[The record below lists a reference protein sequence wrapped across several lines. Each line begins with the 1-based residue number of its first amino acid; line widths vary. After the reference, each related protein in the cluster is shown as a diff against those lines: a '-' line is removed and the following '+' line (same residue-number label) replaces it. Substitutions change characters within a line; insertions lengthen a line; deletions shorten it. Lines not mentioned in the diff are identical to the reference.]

1 MTRTGIIDIGSN
13 SVRLIIV
20 EIKCDK
26 YFRILYE
33 LKESVRLGKDMGAD
47 SSLDPLRMNKAVDT
61 VISFKAIC
69 DSYGVQN
76 IIAVATEAVRRA
88 SNQNAFLEL
97 VRSRAGVE
105 VRVLSGE
112 EEAYYDYAG
121 VINSMEIA
129 DCLMMDIGG
138 SSMELILVKDREIE
152 YSISIPY
159 GSISLTEM
167 YLNNPAGFTHA
178 FGRITADIPWI
189 YQAKGLP
196 VIGIGGTFRNIGK
209 IDRKR
214 KDYPIDNVHNYRL
227 SDTDIQEIHFITID
241 LLSGK
246 LKKIKGL
253 SNDRADIFIGPIAAI
268 QYIINLCSTKDIFLS
283 GSGVREGLL
292 FENILRKK
300 TPVANVL
307 DYSLENAM
315 VNLDV
320 EQKHACHLHKLCSS
334 LYTQLKPLFCQAANA
349 GKVIKTAALLHDSGI
364 KINFYDHHKHTFN
377 IIMNSRLSGLS
388 HKELLMAAYA
398 AALHRKDEFK
408 IDLQAYKSLI
418 DQADVHFIQQLG
430 ILLKISEKLDLK
442 LNGNVENINCA
453 ITEDS
458 VVLMLK
464 TTSKADQEMT
474 AALDCKNTFKR
485 LFSRKLVILR
495 RN

>member
-13 SVRLIIV
+13 SVRLIIA
-20 EIKCDK
+20 EIKSDK

-33 LKESVRLGKDMGAD
+33 LKESVRLGKDMGPD
-47 SSLDPLRMNKAVDT
+47 NSLAPLRMNKAVDT
-61 VISFKAIC
+61 VVSFKAIC

-88 SNQNAFLEL
+88 SSQDAFLGL

-121 VINSMEIA
+121 VINSMEVS
-129 DCLMMDIGG
+129 DCLMLDIGG
-138 SSMELILVKDREIE
+138 SSMELILVKAREIE

-159 GSISLTEM
+159 GSIPLTEM
-167 YLNNPAGFTHA
+167 YLKDPAGFTHT
-178 FGRITADIPWI
+178 FGRIMADIPWI
-189 YQAKGLP
+189 HQAKGLP
-196 VIGIGGTFRNIGK
+196 VTGIGGTFRNIGK

-227 SDTDIQEIHFITID
+227 SDADIQEILFTAID

-268 QYIINLCSTKDIFLS
+268 QYIINLCNTKDIFLS

-292 FENILRKK
+292 FESILGSK
-300 TPVANVL
+300 TRVADVL

-320 EQKHACHLHKLCSS
+320 EKEHACHLYSLCSN
-334 LYTQLKPLFCQAANA
+334 LYTQLKPLFCQAVDA
-349 GKVIKTAALLHDSGI
+349 GKVIKTAALLHDAGI

-408 IDLQAYKSLI
+408 IDLQAYKFLI
-418 DQADVHFIQQLG
+418 DQADVLFIQQLG

-453 ITEDS
+453 ISEDS
-458 VVLMLK
+458 VVLTLK
-464 TTSKADQEMT
+464 TKNKANPEM
-474 AALDCKNTFKR
+474 AAVLECKNTFKR
-485 LFSRKLVILR
+485 LFDRKLVLLTR
-495 RN
+495 D